1 MNDHQMNELAEAMNA
16 QIKTAFK
23 IVAADG
29 KWCEASVFLN
39 GHDLNPT
46 DCPDLELLR
55 LVAQHPPI
63 REQLEAVRDMIVE
76 ALAENHLH
84 AEAAA

>member
-1 MNDHQMNELAEAMNA
+1 MND

-23 IVAADG
+23 IVAADDE
-29 KWCEASVFLN
+29 WSEASVSLN

-46 DCPDLELLR
+46 DCADLELLR

-63 REQLEAVRDMIVE
+63 REQLERVRDMLVE
-76 ALAENHLH
+76 ALA
-84 AEAAA
+84 A